1 MRSSHLVWA
10 LAVCSA
16 ALSACAPDVVRHNEA
31 GNERFAG
38 QTYDGAIDESRLARV
53 AEPDRAEP
61 YYNAAN
67 AYNRQSE
74 LDAAVAQTQQALKTA
89 DPELAERAWYN
100 LGNAYSDGQQ
110 WPEAIQAYKAALRLQ
125 PDDGDAKH
133 NLELALQKL
142 QEQQQQ
148 RQEQQQGQQDRQE
161 QGDSEQ
167 EQESQSEGQQE
178 DTQGDR
184 QDDQARETPAPEEHS
199 TSAEGRGEES
209 EQPSGE
215 PQEAQGMTPEEAMQ
229 LLQALLGDSETLR
242 ERLRELYIVPGPA
255 PEQDW

>member
-10 LAVCSA
+10 LAVCSV

-31 GNERFAG
+31 GNERFAK
-38 QTYDGAIDESRLARV
+38 QAYDGAIDEYRLAQV

-61 YYNAAN
+61 YHNAAN

-89 DPELAERAWYN
+89 DPELAEQAWYN

-110 WPEAIQAYKAALRLQ
+110 WPEAIEAYKEALRLQ
-125 PDDGDAKH
+125 PDDDDAKH

-142 QEQQQQ
+142 QEQQ
-148 RQEQQQGQQDRQE
+148 EQQQGQQDQQD

-167 EQESQSEGQQE
+167 EQELQSEGQQE
-178 DTQGDR
+178 GTQDDR
-184 QDDQARETPAPEEHS
+184 QDDEARETPAPEEDS
-199 TSAEGRGEES
+199 TSTEGRGEES
-209 EQPSGE
+209 EQQPAGE
-215 PQEAQGMTPEEAMQ
+215 PQEAEGMTPEQAMQ

-242 ERLRELYIVPGPA
+242 ERLREMYIVPGPA